1 MIRFFYRQYDT
12 APNIKNS
19 AREDAYAGKFIRYTA
34 PNFIEEVKACDEIH
48 VNSFTASI
56 VRVIVKDF
64 LGEDQNA
71 DT

>member
-1 MIRFFYRQYDT
+1 M
-12 APNIKNS
+12 
-19 AREDAYAGKFIRYTA
+19 
-34 PNFIEEVKACDEIH
+34 PNFVEKRDVKACDEIH

-64 LGEDQNA
+64 LGKDQNA